1 MRIVLQE
8 DELKQAMETFVN
20 KLGMSTEGK
29 SIEVSFTA
37 GRAGN
42 GHTATLDIQPAILE
56 NVTDIKSAI
65 PASLA
70 PTSTHTIEPDDDDD
84 VEPMD
89 ETPVIFGED

>member
-20 KLGMSTEGK
+20 KLGMSTKGK

-70 PTSTHTIEPDDDDD
+70 LSVEEKEEDVD

-89 ETPVIFGED
+89 ETPVIFGGED

>member
-20 KLGMSTEGK
+20 KLGMSTKGK

-56 NVTDIKSAI
+56 NVLSAGASAI

-70 PTSTHTIEPDDDDD
+70 LSVEEKEEEDVD

-89 ETPVIFGED
+89 KTPVIFGED